1 MLTRMAFTPKRHS
14 TQFSWHR
21 SNCHA
26 SPPNACCSE
35 IWIFQRQAER
45 RVIDPP
51 RGVQPTTVC
60 GRCVCVRFLPLCQM
74 NLWWFFNSVS
84 IRTFT
89 HSARA
94 NCNSSS
100 IPLPTLFPNLILNWT
115 YNESRWVI
123 VPVHLWPFLIFFC
136 FSLKFPLQFD
146 SIWKI
151 WKIHNSTQAIGWLI
165 NEKCWLELISLVIEL
180 KSSWKQVKFSEWSL
194 LVWFFV
200 SESMCCFRSLFR
212 NTR

>member
-14 TQFSWHR
+14 TLSSWHR

-123 VPVHLWPFLIFFC
+123 VPVHVWPFLIFFFVLVWNFP
-136 FSLKFPLQFD
+136 FSLIRFGRFGKYTIRHKLLV
-146 SIWKI
+146 
-151 WKIHNSTQAIGWLI
+151 GWLT
-165 NEKCWLELISLVIEL
+165 
-180 KSSWKQVKFSEWSL
+180 KSVG
-194 LVWFFV
+194 
-200 SESMCCFRSLFR
+200 
-212 NTR
+212 